1 MNPVGSRESAP
12 PFSPEEIEAMHQ
24 NQSTEVV
31 VNKVAQRA
39 GYSGEALE
47 FHGRDKTFK
56 ELRAEFKEK
65 EGVAYAKEQA
75 FGKAKFKT
83 GETVLEKGA
92 EHFISE
98 RAGRL
103 TKGGGIAFTAAV
115 LMVKGLIRRDEKNQE
130 GKAMAKA
137 LARDEMVN
145 GLTLKLDLPLGFKQV
160 QCAERDYST
169 RSSASLGQKM
179 TTELNTR
186 DKASLSVLQLH
197 CDEGM
202 HAARDMFAMGKT
214 KEALFTQNPSIRAR
228 YESDAAY
235 HLGFDALVW
244 AKKDPNAYAETIGA
258 LKQRDARYEA
268 NHIAVKG

>member
-1 MNPVGSRESAP
+1 MNPVGSREHVP

-24 NQSTEVV
+24 NQSTELV
-31 VNKVAQRA
+31 VNQVAKHA
-39 GYSGEALE
+39 GYNGEAIDI
-47 FHGRDKTFK
+47 HGRDKTFK

-65 EGVAYAKEQA
+65 EGVAYAKHHVI
-75 FGKAKFKT
+75 GHVKAHVEEKIV
-83 GETVLEKGA
+83 ETA
-92 EHFISE
+92 IEHFVSKTAAAAVEGMGI
-98 RAGRL
+98 
-103 TKGGGIAFTAAV
+103 GIAAGKMTYE
-115 LMVKGLIRRDEKNQE
+115 GLVRREEKNRE
-130 GKAMAKA
+130 GKEMAKA

-145 GLTLKLDLPLGFKQV
+145 GLTLKLELPFGFKQS

-179 TTELNTR
+179 TTELNGR
-186 DKASLSVLQLH
+186 DKASLAVLQLH

-214 KEALFTQNPSIRAR
+214 KEALFAQNPSIRAR

-244 AKKDPNAYAETIGA
+244 AKKDANTYAETVGS

-268 NHIAVKG
+268 NHIPVKG